1 MAGWCNGNIQ
11 DSASCTAGSIPAP
24 ASIFVSR
31 ETVRRLSMCLKRS
44 CAVLAT
50 LLVIFS
56 VSLVP
61 AYGDTPAAAVDSP
74 LFLYVNFPTA
84 DPLLVSSAYPVPWN
98 KYEIGY
104 AWNLSESYAD
114 TRLGVTSSQ
123 FKALSSSGSQPTI
136 YYAYCVAVGSGVSAP
151 AYISGVSKTISGTAY
166 NINGGVI
173 GSITQTLVAQMAG
186 GGDHR
191 KVAVCRTT
199 LPHNT
204 IQFEIPVL
212 ADSPG
217 FRLYQGT
224 NSLGFAFAYVVNT
237 DNTEILSYL
246 DQIVHHLANM
256 DVDLDTVIQILR
268 SCVDYLNKISVNTD
282 NIAKD
287 VAGIYDLL
295 KNALADES
303 AVVSQ
308 ESKKVGDQIMMQTD
322 GETYWK
328 DKNTENFNALDIGNF
343 SFGSSLLSGLQ
354 VVGNWFSILWE
365 ALGPVTII
373 FTFPLILG
381 IALVVVGR
389 VSRAAGKG
397 SKSGKGGGDDG

>member
-1 MAGWCNGNIQ
+1 MW
-11 DSASCTAGSIPAP
+11 
-24 ASIFVSR
+24 
-31 ETVRRLSMCLKRS
+31 LKRS

-56 VSLVP
+56 ASLVP
-61 AYGDTPAAAVDSP
+61 AYGDTPAAAVNSP
-74 LFLYVNFPTA
+74 LFLYVAFPTA
-84 DPLLVSSAYPVPWN
+84 DPLLFSSAYPVPWN

-104 AWNLSESYAD
+104 AWNLNESYAD
-114 TRLGVTSSQ
+114 TRFGVTSSQ
-123 FKALSSSGSQPTI
+123 FKALSSSGAKPTI
-136 YYAYCVAVGSGVSAP
+136 YYAYCAAAGSGVSAP
-151 AYISGVSKTISGTAY
+151 AYISGVSNSISGNAY

-173 GSITQTLVAQMAG
+173 GSITQTFVAQMAG
-186 GGDHR
+186 GGDHQ

-204 IQFEIPVL
+204 IQFEFPVF

-237 DNTEILSYL
+237 DNADVLSYL
-246 DQIVHHLANM
+246 DQIVQHLANM
-256 DVDLDTVIQILR
+256 DVDLDIVIQLLH
-268 SCVDYLNKISVNTD
+268 SCVDYLNKISANTD

-287 VAGIYDLL
+287 IAGIYDLL
-295 KNALADES
+295 KNALAVES
-303 AVVSQ
+303 AAVSKDS
-308 ESKKVGDQIMMQTD
+308 EEVADQIMMQID

-343 SFGSSLLSGLQ
+343 SFDNGLMSALGA
-354 VVGNWFSILWE
+354 VGKWFTNLWD

-373 FTFPLILG
+373 FTFPLVLG
-381 IALVVVGR
+381 ISLVVVGR

>member
-1 MAGWCNGNIQ
+1 
-11 DSASCTAGSIPAP
+11 
-24 ASIFVSR
+24 
-31 ETVRRLSMCLKRS
+31 MCLKRS

-61 AYGDTPAAAVDSP
+61 AYGDTPAAAVNSP
-74 LFLYVNFPTA
+74 LFLYVNFPSA

-104 AWNLSESYAD
+104 AWNLDVAYAD

-123 FKALSSSGSQPTI
+123 FKSLSSSGLQPTI
-136 YYAYCVAVGSGVSAP
+136 YYAYCAAVGSGVSAP

-173 GSITQTLVAQMAG
+173 GSITQTFVAQMAG
-186 GGDHR
+186 GGDHQ

-204 IQFEIPVL
+204 IQFEFPVL

-237 DNTEILSYL
+237 DNAEILSYL
-246 DQIVHHLANM
+246 DQIMQYLANM
-256 DVDLDTVIQILR
+256 DSDLDIVIQLLQ
-268 SCVDYLNKISVNTD
+268 SCVNYLNNLLHTTDDIAQNIS
-282 NIAKD
+282 
-287 VAGIYDLL
+287 GIYDLL

-303 AVVSQ
+303 AAVSQ
-308 ESKKVGDQIMMQTD
+308 ESQYVGDQIMLQTD
-322 GETYWK
+322 AESYWK

-343 SFGSSLLSGLQ
+343 SFDNGLMSALAS
-354 VVGNWFSILWE
+354 VGKWFSNIWDS
-365 ALGPVTII
+365 LGSTTII
-373 FTFPLILG
+373 FTFPLVLG
-381 IALVVVGR
+381 VSLVVVGR
-389 VSRAAGKG
+389 VARSSGKG
-397 SKSGKGGGDDG
+397 SKSDKGGGSDG

>member
-1 MAGWCNGNIQ
+1 MW
-11 DSASCTAGSIPAP
+11 
-24 ASIFVSR
+24 
-31 ETVRRLSMCLKRS
+31 LKRFF
-44 CAVLAT
+44 AVFAT
-50 LLVIFS
+50 FLVIFS

-61 AYGDTPAAAVDSP
+61 AYGDTPAAAVNSP
-74 LFLYVNFPTA
+74 LFLYVAFPTA
-84 DPLLVSSAYPVPWN
+84 DPLLFSSAYPVPWN

-104 AWNLSESYAD
+104 AWNLDVSYSD

-123 FKALSSSGSQPTI
+123 FKALTSSGSMPTI
-136 YYAYCVAVGSGVSAP
+136 YYAYCAACGSGVSAP

-166 NINGGVI
+166 NINGGSL
-173 GSITQTLVAQMAG
+173 GSITQTLVGQMAG
-186 GGDHR
+186 GGEHQ

-204 IQFEIPVL
+204 VQFEFPVL

-237 DNTEILSYL
+237 DNADVLSYL
-246 DQIVHHLANM
+246 DQIVQYLANM
-256 DVDLDTVIQILR
+256 DADLDTVIQILR
-268 SCVDYLNKISVNTD
+268 SCVDYLNKISVNSD

-295 KNALADES
+295 KNALAEES
-303 AVVSQ
+303 AAVSQ
-308 ESKKVGDQIMMQTD
+308 DSKKVGDQIMMQTD

-343 SFGSSLLSGLQ
+343 SFDNGLMTALRA
-354 VVGNWFSILWE
+354 VGKWFSNLWD
-365 ALGPVTII
+365 ALGLVTII
-373 FTFPLILG
+373 FTFPLVLG
-381 IALVVVGR
+381 ISLVVIGR
-389 VSRAAGKG
+389 VARSAGKG
-397 SKSGKGGGDDG
+397 SKSAKGGGDDG

>member
-1 MAGWCNGNIQ
+1 
-11 DSASCTAGSIPAP
+11 
-24 ASIFVSR
+24 
-31 ETVRRLSMCLKRS
+31 MCLKRS

-61 AYGDTPAAAVDSP
+61 AYGDTPAAAVNSP
-74 LFLYVNFPTA
+74 LFLYVNFPSA

-104 AWNLSESYAD
+104 AWNLDVAYAD

-123 FKALSSSGSQPTI
+123 FKSLSSSGLQPTI
-136 YYAYCVAVGSGVSAP
+136 YYAYCAAVGSGVSAP
-151 AYISGVSKTISGTAY
+151 AYISGVSKTISGSAY

-173 GSITQTLVAQMAG
+173 GSITQTFVAQMAG
-186 GGDHR
+186 GGDHQ

-204 IQFEIPVL
+204 TQFEFPVL

-237 DNTEILSYL
+237 DNAEILSYL
-246 DQIVHHLANM
+246 DQIMQYLANM
-256 DVDLDTVIQILR
+256 DSDLDIVIQLLQ
-268 SCVDYLNKISVNTD
+268 SCVNYLNNLLHTTDDIAQNIS
-282 NIAKD
+282 
-287 VAGIYDLL
+287 GIYDLL

-303 AVVSQ
+303 AAVSQ
-308 ESKKVGDQIMMQTD
+308 ESQYVGDQIMLQTD
-322 GETYWK
+322 AESYWK

-343 SFGSSLLSGLQ
+343 SFDNGLMSALAS
-354 VVGNWFSILWE
+354 VGKWFSNIWDS
-365 ALGPVTII
+365 LGSTTII
-373 FTFPLILG
+373 FTFPLVLG
-381 IALVVVGR
+381 VSLVVVGR
-389 VSRAAGKG
+389 VARSSGKG
-397 SKSGKGGGDDG
+397 SKSDKGGGSDG